1 MNNLSSLAPTAL
13 SIGLAALLTACGGGG
28 DSDRGDGDGGSD
40 APLKYALQTFV
51 KLPSPVI
58 ATRSVEFQ
66 SGVVLNLEARD
77 LVNAPANLVANLEYS
92 TNNGASWTPLSRYVD
107 RNCGYL
113 VPESKPVC
121 ENFTAFTD
129 SQLAALSGPG
139 TPLWRVTGTNNGQ
152 ALAPRGLQASGSP
165 VKADEQASVFAAQAP
180 KVDENSMNTQTL
192 RFNSG
197 PSYLQINRMVATQPI
212 TSFLPT
218 DSRNPKLWTNG
229 NYVFWTEDDL
239 AAFKGQITTTNFVTQ
254 ACRGAP
260 SAPMCS
266 GETRDKV
273 INTATFGSVYLN
285 KEDPTGRVLRTIYAV
300 Y

>member
-13 SIGLAALLTACGGGG
+13 SIDLAALLTACGGGG

-121 ENFTAFTD
+121 DNPGVPAPLSGRPQPVAFTQQPD
-129 SQLAALSGPG
+129 HPPQEGTTHEQPLLPRTNRPFHRPG
-139 TPLWRVTGTNNGQ
+139 RTADRLRRWRRQ
-152 ALAPRGLQASGSP
+152 
-165 VKADEQASVFAAQAP
+165 
-180 KVDENSMNTQTL
+180 
-192 RFNSG
+192 
-197 PSYLQINRMVATQPI
+197 
-212 TSFLPT
+212 
-218 DSRNPKLWTNG
+218 
-229 NYVFWTEDDL
+229 
-239 AAFKGQITTTNFVTQ
+239 
-254 ACRGAP
+254 
-260 SAPMCS
+260 
-266 GETRDKV
+266 
-273 INTATFGSVYLN
+273 
-285 KEDPTGRVLRTIYAV
+285 
-300 Y
+300 